1 MSIRLANMI
10 GIDNPAKPECSALQ
24 REHRKRLWWSGYC
37 LEKNTSTE
45 MGWKPSYTLADRQL
59 DYPSNEGLSQTDLTE
74 FHAPEFLTAQIKLT
88 ELKLSV
94 TETAYK
100 LQAGGLVGSHEIRN
114 CLDLLQKWKLDLAP
128 NVALNFEFGISKEM
142 SELRTMRT
150 TSSLYLKYNHVS
162 ILYTYLRYFDSV

>member
-1 MSIRLANMI
+1 
-10 GIDNPAKPECSALQ
+10 
-24 REHRKRLWWSGYC
+24 
-37 LEKNTSTE
+37 